1 VRNCQ
6 ETTSLEEGREKL
18 SKGMQVLIRE
28 GTVSQDLAALV
39 PLIDEFTSPFL
50 GFCTDDRNPLDIDE
64 EGHIDHLVRRAIAL
78 GARRLR
84 SIALRAGRRRAALD
98 CGIAA
103 SWRPVISP
111 TFCCSTIWH
120 PARCIWCCDAA
131 DLLPSRRSTIVSCQ
145 HRLSATR

>member
-1 VRNCQ
+1 MRNCH

-78 GARRLR
+78 GARR
-84 SIALRAGRRRAALD
+84 D
-98 CGIAA
+98 CGLSHCELVGGARRWTA
-103 SWRPVISP
+103 GSRPRG
-111 TFCCSTIWH
+111 
-120 PARCIWCCDAA
+120 ARYQ
-131 DLLPSRRSTIVSCQ
+131 SRAQ
-145 HRLSATR
+145 L